1 MHAILGHLLDGV
13 AMHSLRSWLSGLY
26 AFVGATMLFNEFFL
40 LGLHRHQ
47 RNHPS
52 GFSLL
57 GLTVSAFLPL
67 TGCLFLLAAA
77 SYWRKWRSGRVWC
90 LSVGVMNLLVPVF
103 VGYFLWRYGRGAIAA
118 TLTANG
124 LLLGLGVIGILA
136 FWRWDPAA
144 DEKAPAP
151 VMTSAR
157 PGDGTST
164 FLNRTYFAAGSI
176 AVFLIWMAWKQ
187 WAYKRGVPSP
197 LLLEGI
203 LQLTIAELAVVFLH
217 ECGHALCGIAL
228 GQKVLSFI
236 AGPFQWRHIGGH
248 WKFKLNP
255 VGFLSTGGGTAVV
268 AQRLGEP
275 KWRELCMISAG
286 PLVNFVTGVIGL
298 WAASRT
304 PDSSWERYCFLLA
317 MFGSISLMAA
327 LGNLVPLRTNSGYS
341 DGARIYQLLRGGVWA
356 ELHEVWRI
364 SAATAVTALR
374 PRDYNI
380 DALHRVMAAGIV
392 EGPAELLLYLLAHS
406 HYTDLGQLDRAGDE
420 LREAEKIYDGCAVQ
434 VPAELL
440 PAFVMEEALAKRDA
454 VRARLWWDRL
464 EAKRPTRFNG
474 DYWMA
479 RSALCWAE
487 GNRDEARSAWI
498 RAQEY
503 LDRMPDVGTYAFDRE
518 SLALLKRGIEANSSV
533 KAPISVP

>member
-1 MHAILGHLLDGV
+1 MHY
-13 AMHSLRSWLSGLY
+13 LRSLLSSLY
-26 AFVGATMLFNEFFL
+26 AFVGALVLFNYL
-40 LGLHRHQ
+40 LVDWHRHQ
-47 RNHPS
+47 RNYPS

-57 GLTVSAFLPL
+57 SLIASAFLPAA
-67 TGCLFLLAAA
+67 GCLFLIAAV
-77 SYWRKWRSGRVWC
+77 SYWRKWRSGRAWC

-103 VGYFLWRYGRGAIAA
+103 VGYFIWRYGHRSIAVMLA
-118 TLTANG
+118 PHR
-124 LLLGLGVIGILA
+124 LLLGLGVIGLFA
-136 FWRWDPAA
+136 FWRWDPATA
-144 DEKAPAP
+144 EKTPTP
-151 VMTSAR
+151 EITSR

-164 FLNRTYFAAGSI
+164 FLNRIYLAAGFI
-176 AVFLIWMAWKQ
+176 AFFVIWMAWKQ
-187 WAYKRGVPSP
+187 WAYKRGVPNPSF
-197 LLLEGI
+197 LDVF

-217 ECGHALCGIAL
+217 EFGHALCGIAL
-228 GQKVLSFI
+228 GQKVLSFT
-236 AGPFQWRHIGGH
+236 AGPFLWQHIEGR

-255 VGFLSTGGGTAVV
+255 VGLLNTGGATAVV
-268 AQRLGEP
+268 PRRLGEP

-286 PLVNFVTGVIGL
+286 PLVNFVTGVVAL

-317 MFGSISLMAA
+317 MFGSISLMTAI
-327 LGNLVPLRTNSGYS
+327 GNLVPLRTNRGYS

-356 ELHEVWRI
+356 ELHEIYRI

-392 EGPAELLLYLLAHS
+392 EGPKGFLLHLLAHS
-406 HYTDLGQLDRAGDE
+406 YYTDRGQMDRAANQ
-420 LREAEKIYDGCAVQ
+420 LNEAEKLYDECAVQ
-434 VPAELL
+434 IPAELL

-464 EAKRPTRFNG
+464 EAKKPTWFNG

-479 RSALCWAE
+479 RSALCWVE
-487 GNRDEARSAWI
+487 GNRDEARSACA

-518 SLALLKRGIEANSSV
+518 SLALLKRGIEADSSV
-533 KAPISVP
+533 KAPIPVP